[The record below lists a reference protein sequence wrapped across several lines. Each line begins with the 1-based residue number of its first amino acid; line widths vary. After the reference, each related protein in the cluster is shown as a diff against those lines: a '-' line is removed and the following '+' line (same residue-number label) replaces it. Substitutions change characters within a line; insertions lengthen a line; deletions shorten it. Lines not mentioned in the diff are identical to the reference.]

1 MGTKM
6 KMQLFGTFVLYGQD
20 KALDENR
27 LHSNKLVRL
36 LVYMLIYRDRVLS
49 HQDLINVFWEDDS
62 SKNPLGALKNLM
74 YRLRN
79 ELKIF
84 GDEELIL
91 TLPGAY
97 RWNPEIEVETD
108 YEQFEQ
114 LVNEARKES
123 DNRARKM
130 ILCEEATSCYK
141 RNVSPRIA
149 DEDWMLPFVTFY
161 QSVYMDTA
169 KMLAQMYEEEQEWK
183 KLESFVT
190 KVQEVDALDEDI
202 HYWMIKSQIGQ
213 NNYDLAMRC
222 YEKSTALFYDH
233 FGIRDIERFNQAYE
247 EILSLANNHK
257 KNISEILQ
265 AVCEEEEPRGAFFCE
280 YPVFREIYRV
290 EARRIHRT
298 GVAEYLLL
306 ITLRR
311 SNSASKE
318 EEKDDGIK
326 QGMMNLGKLLDE
338 FLRTGDVVARY
349 ISTQYILLL
358 PTCSYETAQIV
369 IERIKKKFHEA
380 IGKRRLELQFELE
393 EMSLS

>member
-97 RWNPEIEVETD
+97 RWNPEVEVETD

-149 DEDWMLPFVTFY
+149 EEDWMLPFVTFY

-183 KLESFVT
+183 KLESFFQVFL
-190 KVQEVDALDEDI
+190 KV
-202 HYWMIKSQIGQ
+202 
-213 NNYDLAMRC
+213 
-222 YEKSTALFYDH
+222 F
-233 FGIRDIERFNQAYE
+233 
-247 EILSLANNHK
+247 
-257 KNISEILQ
+257 
-265 AVCEEEEPRGAFFCE
+265 
-280 YPVFREIYRV
+280 
-290 EARRIHRT
+290 
-298 GVAEYLLL
+298 
-306 ITLRR
+306 
-311 SNSASKE
+311 
-318 EEKDDGIK
+318 
-326 QGMMNLGKLLDE
+326 
-338 FLRTGDVVARY
+338 
-349 ISTQYILLL
+349 
-358 PTCSYETAQIV
+358 
-369 IERIKKKFHEA
+369 
-380 IGKRRLELQFELE
+380 
-393 EMSLS
+393 

>member
-6 KMQLFGTFVLYGQD
+6 KMQLFGTFILYGQN

-49 HQDLINVFWEDDS
+49 HQDLINVFWEDDT

-79 ELKIF
+79 ELKVL
-84 GDEELIL
+84 GDEEMIL

-97 RWNPEIEVETD
+97 RWNPEIEVESD
-108 YEQFEQ
+108 YEQFEH
-114 LVNEARKES
+114 LVNEARKETE
-123 DNRARKM
+123 NRERRKL
-130 ILCEEATSCYK
+130 LCEEAVSCYRK
-141 RNVSPRIA
+141 NVSPRIA
-149 DEDWMLPFVTFY
+149 DEDWILPFVTFY

-169 KMLAQMYEEEQEWK
+169 KMLAQMYEEDQEWQ
-183 KLESFVT
+183 KLDSFVT
-190 KVQEVDALDEDI
+190 KVQEVDPLDEDI
-202 HYWMIKSQIGQ
+202 HYWMIKSQVGQ
-213 NNYDLAMRC
+213 NNYELAMKC
-222 YEKSTALFYDH
+222 YEKSKALFYDH
-233 FGIRDIERFNQAYE
+233 FGIRDVERFNEVYD

-257 KNISEILQ
+257 MNISEILQ
-265 AVCEEEEPRGAFFCE
+265 AVCEETEPKGAFFCE

-298 GVAEYLLL
+298 GIAEYLLL
-306 ITLRR
+306 ITLRK
-311 SNSASKE
+311 SSGSAQME
-318 EEKDDGIK
+318 EMNDGIK
-326 QGMMNLGKLLDE
+326 QGMAVLGKLLDE
-338 FLRTGDVVARY
+338 SLRTGDVVARY
-349 ISTQYILLL
+349 SSTQYILLL
-358 PTCSYETAQIV
+358 PACSYESALIV
-369 IERIKKKFHEA
+369 MKRIKDKFRQA